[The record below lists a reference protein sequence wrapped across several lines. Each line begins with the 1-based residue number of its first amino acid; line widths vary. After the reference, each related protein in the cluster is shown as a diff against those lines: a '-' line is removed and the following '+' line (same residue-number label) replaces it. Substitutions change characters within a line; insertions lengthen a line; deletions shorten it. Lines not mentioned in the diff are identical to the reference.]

1 MTTHSTAPRSPHGAT
16 RHLTDYL
23 RILHKRRWIAL
34 PAFLIV
40 FVSGVVSSLST
51 MPVYEATAQ
60 LMIEKEA
67 RRATSITGVLDDQNA
82 WMDDD
87 FYPTQYKILQSRALA
102 LRTADSLE
110 KTGIVE
116 HVPAGHHLSLSPGA
130 LVDRVFAL
138 GSVVGSKPPAAAPE
152 TAAVDETRA
161 QSGKISGFLGGL
173 SISPVRYSR
182 LVDIKYQSP
191 DPAYAA
197 QAANALAVEYM
208 KQSLEF
214 RRNASLRD
222 NAWLT
227 QQLEEQQRKVAESDI
242 ALQQYKETHNALAV
256 DDKSNIV
263 VQKLNTLN
271 GQVNDARLA
280 RIDKEAIY
288 QQIERMQ
295 SSGQPL
301 DSAPAVLAD
310 EIVQRLK
317 TEITEARAE
326 QARLTA
332 QNYGPNS
339 DQQRGQTV
347 KIDSATKQLDIEVKK
362 VVASIQAEYLTA
374 KAKEDALVREL
385 EAQKTEA
392 LGLDRK
398 AMEYASLQREA
409 DSNRKLY
416 EDLLQ
421 RTKETGV
428 TGDYQGTNIQI
439 VDKAEQPQSPI
450 LPQTRRDLMF
460 SALSGTFLGILL
472 AFGVEYFDSRLKSPE
487 EIRAHLGVPFLGL
500 IPIVTNKDKE
510 SGEAPMLQESVA
522 PAFAESIR
530 ALRTAMLFSSAE
542 EGARV
547 VLVTS
552 TGPHEGKT
560 VISSSLAISLAQ
572 AGQRTVIVDA
582 DMRRPRMH
590 EALGRS
596 QEPGL
601 SNVLVGDTALPDATR
616 VASVNNLWLLS
627 AGHIPPNPAELL
639 GSRKFEM
646 LVGELKRHYD
656 WIVID
661 APPVMPVTD
670 AAVLAHLTAGVL
682 FVVGAEMT
690 PRRSAI
696 AAIDQLR
703 GAHAKFFGAVL
714 NRVNV
719 ERHAYYYAP
728 YYRKEY
734 RKYYQRSANHF

>member
-1 MTTHSTAPRSPHGAT
+1 MTTHSSAPRPSQSAT
-16 RHLTDYL
+16 RHLSDYI
-23 RILHKRRWIAL
+23 RILHKRRWVAL
-34 PAFLIV
+34 PAFLVV
-40 FVSGVVSSLST
+40 FVSGAVSSLST
-51 MPVYEATAQ
+51 TPVYEATAQ

-67 RRATSITGVLDDQNA
+67 PRATSITGVLDDQNS

-102 LRTADSLE
+102 LRTSDALE
-110 KTGIVE
+110 KTGVAE
-116 HVPAGHHLSLSPGA
+116 RVPEGHHLSLSPGA
-130 LVDRVFAL
+130 LIDRVLAL
-138 GSVVGSKPPAAAPE
+138 VTVVGAKPQSPAPE
-152 TAAVDETRA
+152 AASADETRL
-161 QSGKISGFLGGL
+161 QSDKIDAFLGGL
-173 SISPVRYSR
+173 SIVPVRYSR
-182 LVDIKYQSP
+182 LVDINYQSP
-191 DPAYAA
+191 DPAFAA

-208 KQSLEF
+208 KQSQEF

-227 QQLEEQQRKVAESDI
+227 QQLEEQQRKVAASDV

-295 SSGQPL
+295 SAGQPL
-301 DSAPAVLAD
+301 DSAPAVLTD

-317 TEITEARAE
+317 TEIADARAE

-339 DQQRGQTV
+339 DQQRAQSV
-347 KIDSATKQLDIEVKK
+347 KIDTATKQLDLEVKK

-374 KAKEDALVREL
+374 KAKEDALAREL
-385 EAQKTEA
+385 DAQKTEA

-428 TGDYQGTNIQI
+428 TGGYQGTNIQI
-439 VDKAEQPQSPI
+439 VDRAEQPQFPV

-460 SALSGTFLGILL
+460 SALSGGFFGLL
-472 AFGVEYFDSRLKSPE
+472 IAFGVEYFDSRLKSPE
-487 EIRAHLGVPFLGL
+487 EIKAHLGVPFLGL
-500 IPIVTNKDKE
+500 VPVVDSKDKD
-510 SGEAPMLQESVA
+510 SGEAPMLQESVS

-530 ALRTAMLFSSAE
+530 ALRTAMLFSSAD

-572 AGQRTVIVDA
+572 AGQRTVIIDA

-601 SNVLVGDTALPDATR
+601 SNVLVGDTALTDATR
-616 VASVNNLWLLS
+616 LAPVSNLWLIS

-646 LVGELKRHYD
+646 LVEELKRHHD
-656 WIVID
+656 WIIID

-670 AAVLAHLTAGVL
+670 AAVLAHLAAGVL

-690 PRRSAI
+690 PRRSAA

-714 NRVNV
+714 NRVNI

-734 RKYYQRSANHF
+734 RKYYQRSATHV

>member
-1 MTTHSTAPRSPHGAT
+1 MTTHSTAPRPPHGAT
-16 RHLTDYL
+16 KHLTDYL

-34 PAFLIV
+34 PVFLVV
-40 FVSGVVSSLST
+40 FVFGVVSSLST
-51 MPVYEATAQ
+51 MPVYEANAQ

-110 KTGIVE
+110 KTGIVQ
-116 HVPAGHHLSLSPGA
+116 HVPEGRHLSLSPGA
-130 LVDRVFAL
+130 VVDRVLAL
-138 GSVVGSKPPAAAPE
+138 ATVVGPKPPASAPE
-152 TAAVDETRA
+152 TVAVDETRA
-161 QSGKISGFLGGL
+161 QSSKISGFLGGL
-173 SISPVRYSR
+173 SIVPVRYSR

-280 RIDKEAIY
+280 RIDKESIFH
-288 QQIERMQ
+288 QIEHMQ
-295 SSGQPL
+295 SAGQPL

-339 DQQRGQTV
+339 DQQRGQAV
-347 KIDSATKQLDIEVKK
+347 KIDSASKQLDIEVKK
-362 VVASIQAEYLTA
+362 VVASIEAEYLTA

-398 AMEYASLQREA
+398 AMEYSSLQREA

-460 SALSGTFLGILL
+460 SALSGTFLGLLL

-487 EIRAHLGVPFLGL
+487 EIRTHLGVPFLGL
-500 IPIVTNKDKE
+500 VPVVANKDRE

-522 PAFAESIR
+522 PEFAESIR

-656 WIVID
+656 WIIID

-670 AAVLAHLTAGVL
+670 AAVLAHLAAGVL

-696 AAIDQLR
+696 AAIEQLR

-734 RKYYQRSANHF
+734 RKYYQRSANHV